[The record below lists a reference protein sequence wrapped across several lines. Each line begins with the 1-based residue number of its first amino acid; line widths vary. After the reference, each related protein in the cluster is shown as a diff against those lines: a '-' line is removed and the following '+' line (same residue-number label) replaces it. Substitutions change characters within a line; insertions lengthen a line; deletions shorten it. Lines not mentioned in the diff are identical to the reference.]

1 MVIAYFV
8 GIVLVVAGVAML
20 IRARVRVAAASAGL
34 VLVLLVVFFYL
45 PIFLTEMHTQL
56 AVEGMNYVG
65 DTLLFGATVLLAGWG
80 AERSHRCGPGW

>member
-1 MVIAYFV
+1 M
-8 GIVLVVAGVAML
+8 VAGVAVL
-20 IRARVRVAAASAGL
+20 IGRGVRVAAASAGL

-45 PIFLTEMHTQL
+45 PIFLTEMHSPL

-80 AERSHRCGPGW
+80 AETEQRV